1 MFANRYTAFVDACA
15 LVGVLKRNLLLTLA
29 DAEFFRIR
37 WSMQVLDETERAIA
51 AILAERG
58 TEHAALEAAQQ
69 RARMEAAFEDAMVSD
84 FDQLMSV
91 CALPDPDDVHV
102 LAAAL
107 KTQAATLVTDNLKDF
122 PQPLLETLNIE
133 VRSTDAFLAD
143 TIALDAGRAVA
154 AIRRMRNRFEKPE
167 ITPER
172 LLITMEAVGLTETV
186 DMLRPHQLSL

>member
-1 MFANRYTAFVDACA
+1 
-15 LVGVLKRNLLLTLA
+15 
-29 DAEFFRIR
+29 
-37 WSMQVLDETERAIA
+37 
-51 AILAERG
+51 
-58 TEHAALEAAQQ
+58 
-69 RARMEAAFEDAMVSD
+69 
-84 FDQLMSV
+84 
-91 CALPDPDDVHV
+91 
-102 LAAAL
+102 
-107 KTQAATLVTDNLKDF
+107 VTDNLKDF